1 MVIGLGHD
9 VCVISDRHAGI
20 LNVVQ
25 EEMPGYGQI
34 HHRWCTRHLAQNLI
48 RRDGTK
54 DNFKLFE
61 EVCRQL
67 EVKLF
72 NEKLD
77 ALKLAINA
85 SGRQFLADLM
95 PSKEKWTLTYDIGGW
110 RWGFMT
116 SNMAEMFNSLLR
128 GCWGLP
134 MTDIASFTF
143 YKLNA

>member
-1 MVIGLGHD
+1 MSFGIVRKEDTDSWCQFLRLVRQVVIGPGRD
-9 VCVISDRHAGI
+9 VCVISDRHASI
-20 LNVVQ
+20 LNVVE
-25 EEMPGYGQI
+25 EEMVGYGQI
-34 HHRWCTRHLAQNLI
+34 HHRWCTRHLAQNII

-77 ALKLAINA
+77 ALKLATNA

-95 PSKEKWTLTYDIGGW
+95 LSKEKWTLAYDTGG
-110 RWGFMT
+110 
-116 SNMAEMFNSLLR
+116 
-128 GCWGLP
+128 
-134 MTDIASFTF
+134 
-143 YKLNA
+143 